1 MEMGSASSS
10 SSNSYDS
17 LHGLKFGHKIYF
29 DDSGGGGPPSA
40 AAFGGRPPP
49 AAPRKGRN
57 GAVHGGQPPRCQVE
71 GCKVDLSDAKAY
83 YSRHKV
89 CSVHSKS
96 PKVIVG
102 GLEMRFCQQCSR
114 FHQLPEF
121 DQGKRS
127 CRRRLADHNERRRKP
142 PSGSLLAQRFGRL
155 SSSIFENS
163 RGGGYLMDFSTYPR
177 LTGRDPWATTKAPDR
192 VSGNQVTTTGK
203 FLAHPWQSESEN
215 LPSDLFLQGSA
226 SEPGSYSGLTI
237 PSGECFTGVSGS
249 GYALS
254 LLSNQHWGSRDRPL
268 NLGVNNFT
276 NAGGTRVVQL
286 ATTQGGATNH
296 FSTTSWG
303 FKGYE
308 AGGGSHDVVPANNQY
323 LDGLELAQQSPELE
337 HSRAYDSSTQH
348 MHWSL

>member
-1 MEMGSASSS
+1 MGSGSSS
-10 SSNSYDS
+10 SSDS
-17 LHGLKFGHKIYF
+17 LHASNSATK
-29 DDSGGGGPPSA
+29 STSMTAAAVGPPSA
-40 AAFGGRPPP
+40 SAFGGRPPA
-49 AAPRKGRN
+49 AAPRKGRS

-89 CSVHSKS
+89 CDVHSKS

-142 PSGSLLAQRFGRL
+142 PSGSLLAQRFGHL

-215 LPSDLFLQGSA
+215 LPSDLFL
-226 SEPGSYSGLTI
+226 P
-237 PSGECFTGVSGS
+237 
-249 GYALS
+249 
-254 LLSNQHWGSRDRPL
+254 DRSL
-268 NLGVNNFT
+268 NLGVDNFT

-296 FSTTSWG
+296 FSTASWG
-303 FKGYE
+303 FKSYE
-308 AGGGSHDVVPANNQY
+308 AGGGSHDEVPANNQY
-323 LDGLELAQQSPELE
+323 LGGLELAQQSPELE